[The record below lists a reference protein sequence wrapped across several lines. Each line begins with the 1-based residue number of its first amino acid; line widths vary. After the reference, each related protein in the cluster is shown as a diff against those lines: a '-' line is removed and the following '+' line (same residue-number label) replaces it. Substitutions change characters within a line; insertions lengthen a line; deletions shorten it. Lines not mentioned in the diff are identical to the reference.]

1 MVNPALVLIT
11 GDLTDVKSKDLL
23 SSSQEEFE
31 WIEYARVID
40 DVANRSGLNKEI
52 FYDLRGNHDSYG
64 VSKVGGMFDFYQK
77 HSINARLGRTGTV
90 QSITL
95 QVGSSKHKCN

>member
-1 MVNPALVLIT
+1 MSFYLVFICT
-11 GDLTDVKSKDLL
+11 GTKGKHLF
-23 SSSQEEFE
+23 SSRKEEYE
-31 WIEYARVID
+31 WIDYGRGIA
-40 DVANRSGLNKEI
+40 DVANRSGLNKD

-64 VSKVGGMFDFYQK
+64 DPEAGGISDFYQK

-95 QVGSSKHKCN
+95 QVGSS

>member
-1 MVNPALVLIT
+1 MQ
-11 GDLTDVKSKDLL
+11 KHKDLL
-23 SSSQEEFE
+23 LSRQDESE
-31 WIEYARVID
+31 WIEYAGVMD

-64 VSKVGGMFDFYQK
+64 VPEVGGMFDFYKK
-77 HSINARLGRTGTV
+77 HSINARLGRTGAV

-95 QVGSSKHKCN
+95 QVGSSQHKSN

>member
-1 MVNPALVLIT
+1 MHLWQWRVRVLDRQVLAFVI
-11 GDLTDVKSKDLL
+11 VR
-23 SSSQEEFE
+23 QEESE

-40 DVANRSGLNKEI
+40 DVVNRSGLNKEI

-64 VSKVGGMFDFYQK
+64 VPEVGGMFDFYKK
-77 HSINARLGRTGTV
+77 HSINARLGRTGAV

-95 QVGSSKHKCN
+95 QVGSSQPKSN